1 MKEQEEADSA
11 GGEEQ
16 KEKDGPK
23 KRDKN
28 ADNNITKGHIY
39 PNKRVISEF
48 TIWKTGITLLAR
60 QLNRL
65 CKGIFLKIDDCEG
78 DNLVLSYIWYTGM
91 I

>member
-48 TIWKTGITLLAR
+48 TI
-60 QLNRL
+60 
-65 CKGIFLKIDDCEG
+65 
-78 DNLVLSYIWYTGM
+78 
-91 I
+91 